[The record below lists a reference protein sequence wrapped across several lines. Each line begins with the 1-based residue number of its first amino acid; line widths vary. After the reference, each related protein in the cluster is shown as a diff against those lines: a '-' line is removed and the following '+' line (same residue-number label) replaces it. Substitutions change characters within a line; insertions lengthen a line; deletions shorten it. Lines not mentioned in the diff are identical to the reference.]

1 MGDDRHSDEDFDDR
15 DYDELESSLLHE
27 NFSAALSAKV
37 NALSGIDLDN
47 RINLSSKVRNDVA
60 RSEEKGTRK
69 PNMKGREDRAT
80 TEQVLDPRT
89 RMILFKLMGKG
100 FLQQIDGCL
109 STGKEANVYY
119 ARGEGDK
126 EYAVKIFKTS
136 ILVFKDRDRYVSGE
150 YRFRHGYCRSN
161 PRKMVKVWAEKEMR
175 NLKRLQQSNLLAPI
189 PHLLKSHVLI
199 MDFIGKNGWCAPRL
213 KDADIDD
220 HVTLRKTYLS
230 ICMLLRH
237 LLRRCGLVHGDL
249 SEYNLLY
256 HEEKVYVIDVSQSVE
271 LAHPLALDFLRMDA
285 TNVTSFFKRKGL
297 HPVLSVMQLY
307 HFATMDEIGDED
319 EVELNHLKSLLERT
333 GEHDD
338 NTDHNNDTLDENQQ
352 NKQNRREVDEAVFM
366 RAFIPTRLSD
376 IPQPH
381 LEMQRLAAGQ
391 REGVFTAAMRTML
404 ATQGEHHDAEDN
416 EDGEG
421 DDSDEEDFQRL
432 LGALRGTNKPSTTTT
447 TTTNTTNDKPESQSE
462 ELTIAVAGPE
472 VEGEEETKPIKVKT
486 GDEDSEKE
494 SDDDEEGE
502 GDTDDSD
509 DDEEEGSGAYRRQ
522 LPNHNNPEDRLR
534 EKENRK
540 AARKAAKEAAA
551 VRRQTKKIP
560 KHVKKR
566 ATQKGSKK

>member
-1 MGDDRHSDEDFDDR
+1 MRNDRYSDEDFDDR
-15 DYDELESSLLHE
+15 DYDELESALLHE
-27 NFSAALSAKV
+27 NFSAALSAKA

-60 RSEEKGTRK
+60 KSEEKGTRK

-175 NLKRLQQSNLLAPI
+175 NLKRLQQSNLLAPV

-199 MDFIGKNGWCAPRL
+199 MDFVGKNGWCAPRL
-213 KDADIDD
+213 KDADIDNP
-220 HVTLRKTYLS
+220 VTLRRTYLS
-230 ICMLLRH
+230 ICLLLRH

-307 HFATMDEIGDED
+307 HFATMDEIGDDD
-319 EVELNHLKSLLERT
+319 ELEYNHLASLLART

-338 NTDHNNDTLDENQQ
+338 NTDHNNDTLDESQQ
-352 NKQNRREVDEAVFM
+352 LKQNRREVDEAVFM

-381 LEMQRLAAGQ
+381 LEMQRLANGQ

-404 ATQGEHHDAEDN
+404 ATQADDEGEDEDGDN
-416 EDGEG
+416 GEG

-432 LGALRGTNKPSTTTT
+432 LGALRGTNKPSAAV
-447 TTTNTTNDKPESQSE
+447 NDQSE
-462 ELTIAVAGPE
+462 AAADGPE
-472 VEGEEETKPIKVKT
+472 VEGEEEDATKDKSSEEGDKDNGEDEGSDDEISD
-486 GDEDSEKE
+486 DED
-494 SDDDEEGE
+494 
-502 GDTDDSD
+502 
-509 DDEEEGSGAYRRQ
+509 EGSGKYHRV
-522 LPNHNNPEDRLR
+522 LPNHNSPEDRQR
-534 EKENRK
+534 EKESRK